1 MSAQHWEARQR
12 QRALEYREE
21 KRRAAIAA
29 TEADAA
35 TDSGLILDPVNIKI
49 EIKVFSYVA
58 LSQRFSSTKRFFS
71 GIFVY

>member
-29 TEADAA
+29 TEGETVA
-35 TDSGLILDPVNIKI
+35 DSGLILNPKRIIGPKI
-49 EIKVFSYVA
+49 
-58 LSQRFSSTKRFFS
+58 
-71 GIFVY
+71 GINNSR

>member
-35 TDSGLILDPVNIKI
+35 TDSGLILDPIRDRVKI
-49 EIKVFSYVA
+49 F
-58 LSQRFSSTKRFFS
+58 RFF
-71 GIFVY
+71 FVPSILLFSRVLRINQNF

>member
-29 TEADAA
+29 TEGDAA
-35 TDSGLILDPVNIKI
+35 TDSGL
-49 EIKVFSYVA
+49 VF
-58 LSQRFSSTKRFFS
+58 QFFS
-71 GIFVY
+71 KFL

>member
-29 TEADAA
+29 TEGDAA
-35 TDSGLILDPVNIKI
+35 ADSGLIFQILSKI
-49 EIKVFSYVA
+49 LLGPKM
-58 LSQRFSSTKRFFS
+58 
-71 GIFVY
+71 

>member
-21 KRRAAIAA
+21 KRRAAMAE

-35 TDSGLILDPVNIKI
+35 TDSGLDSRYYLLLKI
-49 EIKVFSYVA
+49 EKI
-58 LSQRFSSTKRFFS
+58 L
-71 GIFVY
+71 